1 MKLKTIAILGST
13 GSIGESTLSIVNKT
27 KKFQVILILANS
39 NYAKILSQI
48 KIFKP
53 KIVIVHDLKV
63 FTKIKKKYKSKKI
76 IILNNID
83 HIDHYLKKIDVTVS
97 AIPGIAGLKPTL
109 TFIKISK
116 KVLLANKESIV
127 CGWNL
132 ISKNA
137 IKYKTKLIPIDSEHF
152 SISELTKQ
160 NK

>member
-63 FTKIKKKYKSKKI
+63 FTKIKKKINQKK
-76 IILNNID
+76 
-83 HIDHYLKKIDVTVS
+83 
-97 AIPGIAGLKPTL
+97 
-109 TFIKISK
+109 
-116 KVLLANKESIV
+116 
-127 CGWNL
+127 
-132 ISKNA
+132 
-137 IKYKTKLIPIDSEHF
+137 
-152 SISELTKQ
+152 
-160 NK
+160 